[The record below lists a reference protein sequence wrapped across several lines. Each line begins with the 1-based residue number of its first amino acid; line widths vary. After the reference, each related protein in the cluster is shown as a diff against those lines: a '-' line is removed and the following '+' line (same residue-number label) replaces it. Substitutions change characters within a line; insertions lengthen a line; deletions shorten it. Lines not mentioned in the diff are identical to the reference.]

1 MIKWLKRW
9 LPVIAPLAAFV
20 WWLARRREAPPEAI
34 ELMRIDVGEEAGP
47 VVEPPQPEMEVP
59 QPTDDLTVIEGVGP
73 KVAALLEDDGVR
85 TYGAL
90 AAADVGHLRQM
101 LRRARLPFVDPET
114 WPEQAALAA
123 QARWDALETL
133 QGGLRGGRRV

>member
-9 LPVIAPLAAFV
+9 LPVIVPLAAFV
-20 WWLARRREAPPEAI
+20 WWLGRRREAPPQEI
-34 ELMRIDVGEEAGP
+34 ELMRIDVGPAP
-47 VVEPPQPEMEVP
+47 QPAIDDPQPETEAP
-59 QPTDDLTVIEGVGP
+59 QLSDDLTVIEGVGP
-73 KVAALLEDDGVR
+73 KVAALLEDDGIR

-90 AAADVGHLRQM
+90 AAADIGHLRQM
-101 LRRARLPFVDPET
+101 LRRAGLPFVDPET

-123 QARWDALETL
+123 QARWEALETL